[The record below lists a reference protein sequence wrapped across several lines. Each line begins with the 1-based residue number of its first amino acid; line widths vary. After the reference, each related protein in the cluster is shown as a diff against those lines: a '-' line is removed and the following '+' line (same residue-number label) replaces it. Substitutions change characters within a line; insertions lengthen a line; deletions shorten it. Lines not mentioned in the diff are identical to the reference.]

1 MTNVTKDYLLDYNS
15 EIMYPYTTLDCI
27 LGSDEP
33 GSESGAKAIVSSIL
47 DTAKNTYVYDPD
59 EENVVNPQYIHTSDI
74 NGTNLSMIG
83 MYNDGEKTS
92 FIKMHQIL
100 PDESYSNY
108 YLGTD
113 GRNHYIG
120 NGAPQDI
127 EVKSGSLTKWLHG
140 SVEFDHS
147 ECNIILNARLSQSYF
162 GEDSQGNLKV
172 ITADSVTF
180 AAKLYASVENQT
192 PYVTNNNV
200 LTYFVD
206 GKPTKSAATI
216 GSTNAPIYYD
226 GENGFKQLSLDLPAI
241 KGILHASI
249 TDITGTTYENGDY
262 KYTYT
267 VGTGDDAKTYGVN
280 YDDTSGEQGVNE
292 YKIPLLEIRNG
303 VIGYAKN
310 AKIGSMLINDYTYA
324 MAVIDGYL
332 QVNTRTVGSNRKFT
346 YIDEGVFK
354 TVDEN
359 IGWSSYEA
367 EQGPAPIY
375 YDRTEGFKTLS
386 QSAIFAH
393 LNRMAKATSGADQQD
408 ELTLLDCRLI
418 MSPFNENGT
427 KTNLD
432 DNKTYVL
439 TSSLSAP
446 NVNGHP
452 KWEPLQQ
459 SVTIEPVPIAQE
471 EANNQPFYITG
482 VRMATDDTGTTA
494 TTDNPTPT
502 APTTTEWLDINNNIA
517 SKLGVATSGYY
528 DHASSIY
535 FKGLKLFQTSDERL
549 KTFVRDLKD
558 IDVDRL
564 ANSKKGIYYWNSDKS
579 QKLDIGVTAQ
589 SVEEI
594 FPEIIDEN
602 EGLKSVSYNRLGVI
616 ALAAID
622 KLNQRI
628 HELEEEIRQLKK

>member
-59 EENVVNPQYIHTSDI
+59 EENVVNPQYVHTSDI

-226 GENGFKQLSLDLPAI
+226 GENGFKQLTLDLPAV
-241 KGILHASI
+241 KGMLHASI
-249 TDITGTTYENGDY
+249 TDITGTTPAQGAYED
-262 KYTYT
+262 TYT
-267 VGTGDDAKTYGVN
+267 VGTGADAKTYGVN
-280 YDDTSGEQGVNE
+280 YDDMSGEQGVNE

-359 IGWSSYEA
+359 IGWSSYADKE
-367 EQGPAPIY
+367 GPAPIY
-375 YDRTEGFKTLS
+375 YDGSAGFKTLS

-393 LNRMAKATSGADQQD
+393 LNRMAEATSGADQSD
-408 ELTLLDCRLI
+408 PLTLLDCRLI

-427 KTNLD
+427 KTNLN

-439 TSSLSAP
+439 TSRLSAP

-452 KWEPLQQ
+452 VWEPLKQ
-459 SVTIEPVPIAQE
+459 SVTVAPVSIEQDE
-471 EANNQPFYITG
+471 PFYITG
-482 VRMATDDTGTTA
+482 VRMSAADTGTISVEA
-494 TTDNPTPT
+494 GQSPT
-502 APTTTEWLDINNNIA
+502 APTTTDWLDINNNIA
-517 SKLGVATSGYY
+517 SKLGVATSDYY
-528 DHASSIY
+528 DHTSSIY

-549 KTFVRDLKD
+549 KTFVRELKD

-564 ANSKKGIYYWNSDKS
+564 ANIKKGIYYWNNDKS

>member
-262 KYTYT
+262 EDTYT

-280 YDDTSGEQGVNE
+280 YDDMSGEQGVNE

-310 AKIGSMLINDYTYA
+310 AKIGSMLVNDYTYA

-332 QVNTRTVGSNRKFT
+332 QVNTRSVGSNSKFI
-346 YIDEGVFK
+346 YIDNGIFK
-354 TVDEN
+354 TRDTT
-359 IGWSSYEA
+359 IGWSSYMTD
-367 EQGPAPIY
+367 QGPAPIY
-375 YDRTEGFKTLS
+375 YDASDGFKTIT
-386 QSAIFAH
+386 QSELIGH
-393 LNRMAKATSGADQQD
+393 LNRIVPNIEETETSD
-408 ELTLLDCRLI
+408 TINLLDPIIIKSKFNTDGRL
-418 MSPFNENGT
+418 
-427 KTNLD
+427 TNTD

-439 TSSLSAP
+439 SCNNTEKT
-446 NVNGHP
+446 GHP
-452 KWEPLQQ
+452 FWEPLQQ
-459 SVTIEPVPIAQE
+459 SVTIAPVPIAQE

-494 TTDNPTPT
+494 TPDNPTPT

-517 SKLGVATSGYY
+517 SKLGVATSGYH

-564 ANSKKGIYYWNSDKS
+564 ANIKKGIYYWNSDKS

-622 KLNQRI
+622 KLNKRI